1 MNFATDIVRDLM
13 SRPTPTEALQ
23 GLELVEEQVS
33 NVIEA
38 IENELKFFKP
48 KAFETD
54 GQIQGTSF
62 GETDRSS
69 LLALHHRRAH
79 AVTYETLKGVQLDLE
94 AFRSAC
100 ADARKF
106 VQTADDNAALEG
118 LLTRRA
124 VDRLLEGSASDH
136 GEDANAQ
143 AQQEASGS
151 QPTTEPV
158 VDSGS
163 DPSGGPTAD
172 HADGTGATQGEEGT
186 A

>member
-1 MNFATDIVRDLM
+1 MNFAIDIVRDLM
-13 SRPTPTEALQ
+13 SRPAPAEALE

-38 IENELKFFKP
+38 IENELTFFEP
-48 KAFETD
+48 KMFESD
-54 GQIQGTSF
+54 GRIQATSF

-94 AFRSAC
+94 TFRSAC
-100 ADARKF
+100 AEARSL
-106 VQTADDNAALEG
+106 VQTADDNAAVEI

-136 GEDANAQ
+136 GEDANTQ
-143 AQQEASGS
+143 AQQNASGS
-151 QPTTEPV
+151 EPV
-158 VDSGS
+158 ADTSG
-163 DPSGGPTAD
+163 DPGDDPTGGPAAENAD
-172 HADGTGATQGEEGT
+172 STGDEEGT

>member
-13 SRPTPTEALQ
+13 SRPAPAEALK

-48 KAFETD
+48 KTFETD
-54 GQIQGTSF
+54 GQIQANSF
-62 GETDRSS
+62 GETDRSP
-69 LLALHHRRAH
+69 LLAFHHRRAH

-94 AFRSAC
+94 TFRTAC
-100 ADARKF
+100 SDARAL
-106 VQTADDNAALEG
+106 VQTADDFAALEG

-124 VDRLLEGSASDH
+124 VDRLLEASTSDH

-143 AQQEASGS
+143 AQQNATGA
-151 QPTTEPV
+151 QPVTSPT
-158 VDSGS
+158 G
-163 DPSGGPTAD
+163 DPSLDPTGGPTVDNAD
-172 HADGTGATQGEEGT
+172 GEEGT